1 MKENINKLSPIG
13 VLILLFGAV
22 VITSISAIGI
32 QSNVNFEYNTTSN
45 QKIMLINDNIY
56 VDDDAV
62 EPFLGTPDHPYKTI
76 NDGIKNLTGGL
87 TSTVWVYNGTYNE
100 DVTIDKSLSLVALHE
115 TGVGDNSPYNA
126 IIYGSGAGDVIKIAS
141 NDVNIIGFTIQN
153 SGSSEWTGDGSNL
166 HGGIGISDQTR
177 ITISDNRIINNAG
190 NGINTYQI
198 GEISIHDNI
207 IENNGK
213 DGIAIYQ
220 SQPYVQ
226 ISIDHNSIRHNK
238 FDGIYFYKT
247 DSIID
252 PTNTLTLGESQNYIK
267 NNCII
272 NNSQHGIKLHRSSK
286 NVIQHNLIENNSF
299 QGINFY
305 VNSINNYINN
315 NNIEKN
321 EEYGLYFDGMCQ
333 KNLMFQNNIINNGD
347 NSLKHNAYFVDCFRN
362 IYSQNYWEPRILPI
376 KIVPGLL
383 SISPPIPWSN
393 YDSRPKGNPYSITV
407 DCLE

>member
-13 VLILLFGAV
+13 VLIILFGAV
-22 VITSISAIGI
+22 VITSISA
-32 QSNVNFEYNTTSN
+32 NTTSN
-45 QKIMLINDNIY
+45 QKIMLINDDIY

-62 EPFLGTPDHPYKTI
+62 EPFLGTPEHPFKTI
-76 NDGIKNLTGGL
+76 NDGINNSTGGL

-100 DVTIDKSLSLVALHE
+100 DVTIDKPLSLVALHE
-115 TGVGDNSPYNA
+115 KGVGDNSPYNA
-126 IIYGSGAGDVIKIAS
+126 IINGSGVGDVIKIS
-141 NDVNIIGFTIQN
+141 YNDVNIIGFTIQN
-153 SGSSEWTGDGSNL
+153 SGPSEWTGDGSNL
-166 HGGIGISDQTR
+166 HGGIGISDHTR
-177 ITISDNRIINNAG
+177 ITISNNRIINNSG
-190 NGINTYQI
+190 NGINTYKI
-198 GEISIHDNI
+198 GEIIIHDNI

-213 DGIAIYQ
+213 DGIAIYETILTNLD
-220 SQPYVQ
+220 VQ
-226 ISIDHNSIRHNK
+226 ISIEHNSIKHNK

-247 DSIID
+247 DSIKD
-252 PTNTLTLGESQNYIK
+252 PTNTLTLGDSQNYII

-286 NVIQHNLIENNSF
+286 NFIKHNLIENNLF

-305 VNSINNYINN
+305 VNSKNNYIND
-315 NNIEKN
+315 NNIEEN

-333 KNLMFQNNIINNGD
+333 KNLMFQNNIINNGY

-393 YDSRPKGNPYSITV
+393 YDSRPKDNPYSIIL
-407 DCLE
+407 DCIE